1 MTSAQLT
8 DSVNQDYTAILQQLF
23 LAVVINSSSAVH
35 CFKLAMLIPRKF
47 ESQDSNRT
55 FWSQMTL
62 KLC

>member
-23 LAVVINSSSAVH
+23 LAVINSSSAVH
-35 CFKLAMLIPRKF
+35 CFKLAMLIPWKF